1 MNLGITVY
9 SLQSDLCYNS
19 TSPLVKTSE
28 PVSCGLHRSNA
39 TPASPLLFIG
49 TICHLYEIYLSQT
62 DRIITLSNSPLY
74 SSIAHGV
81 GLNKVKKG

>member
-1 MNLGITVY
+1 MNLGIIVY

-39 TPASPLLFIG
+39 TPAYLLHFIA
-49 TICHLYEIYLSQT
+49 TICYLYEIYLLFCPT
-62 DRIITLSNSPLY
+62 VLY
-74 SSIAHGV
+74 TV
-81 GLNKVKKG
+81 Q